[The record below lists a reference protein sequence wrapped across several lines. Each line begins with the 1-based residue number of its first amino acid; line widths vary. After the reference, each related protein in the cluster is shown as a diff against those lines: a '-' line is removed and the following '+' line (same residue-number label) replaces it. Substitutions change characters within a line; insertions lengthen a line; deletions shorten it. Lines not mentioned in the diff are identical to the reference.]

1 MVKIKCMKK
10 IIVVLAACLSLN
22 TNAQIYTAK
31 SGATAISFYSE
42 APLEN
47 IEAQNKGAIIV
58 LKASSNEIQVRVT
71 IQNFKFKN
79 ALMEEHFNE
88 NYMETD
94 KKVEVNGAAT
104 YPNRYAEFKG
114 KINEAVDYTKDG
126 ETKVTVTGK
135 LNLHNVTKDVTM
147 EGTMTKKGNEM
158 MILSKF
164 KIKVADYNIK
174 VPSMYVKNI
183 AEEVEV
189 TINSTLEPLQKK

>member
-1 MVKIKCMKK
+1 MKK

-31 SGATAISFYSE
+31 SGATSIGFYSE

-158 MILSKF
+158 KSVAEKYQKSAGLEELMRISDKGKNV
-164 KIKVADYNIK
+164 KISVNDFY
-174 VPSMYVKNI
+174 
-183 AEEVEV
+183 
-189 TINSTLEPLQKK
+189 

>member
-1 MVKIKCMKK
+1 MKK
-10 IIVVLAACLSLN
+10 IIVVIAACLSLN
-22 TNAQIYTAK
+22 INAQIYTAK

-147 EGTMTKKGNEM
+147 EGTMTKKGAEM
-158 MILSKF
+158 IILSKF

>member
-1 MVKIKCMKK
+1 MKN
-10 IIVVLAACLSLN
+10 IICAFAVFLTLN
-22 TNAQIYTAK
+22 SSAQIFTAK
-31 SGATAISFYSE
+31 SGSTSINFFSK
-42 APLEN
+42 APLED
-47 IEAQNKGAIIV
+47 IEALNKGAIII
-58 LKASSNEIQVRVT
+58 LKASTSEIQVRAT

-94 KKVEVNGAAT
+94 KKVDVNGVAT
-104 YPNRYAEFKG
+104 YPNRYSEFKG
-114 KINEAVDYTKDG
+114 KINEAIDYAKEG
-126 ETKVTVTGK
+126 ENKVTVTGK
-135 LNLHNVTKDVTM
+135 LSLHGVTRDVTM
-147 EGTMTKKGNEM
+147 EGTLTKTGAELV
-158 MILSKF
+158 IQSKF